1 MPDQHDSSETKM
13 LRFEIIT
20 DYVDPIIS
28 RYENFLREQQID
40 IAGIE
45 FIIDRGGCK
54 WTYDVNVNTNYNAEA
69 ELRAGVNARVRL
81 VQYLKKELARC

>member
-1 MPDQHDSSETKM
+1 MPDQHNSSETKI

-20 DYVDPIIS
+20 DYIDPIIP
-28 RYENFLREQQID
+28 RYETFLHEQQID

-45 FIIDRGGCK
+45 FIIDHTGCK

-81 VQYLKKELARC
+81 AQYLKKELAQC